1 MSQTFKLYRLQ
12 QLDSQLD
19 QGRKRVSEIDRALS
33 DNQRLRNA
41 EMTAQ
46 VAATALENVQKKLRK
61 AELDVQ
67 SQKLKIEQTEATLYG
82 GKVRN
87 PKELQDLE
95 NESAALRRYLEVL
108 EERQLEAMLTEE
120 ECQENYD
127 HEKSNLDNVSAET
140 SDLSQQLTAEKR
152 ELEKTIARLEGE
164 RKATV
169 KSISEPDLGIY
180 EQLRKKRRGI
190 AVALVSE
197 NFCSACGS
205 TLSAAELY
213 EARSPNSITRC
224 ESCGRLLYAG

>member
-19 QGRKRVSEIDRALS
+19 QGRKRISEIDRALS

-41 EMTAQ
+41 EMTAKA
-46 VAATALENVQKKLRK
+46 AATALENSQKTLRK
-61 AELDVQ
+61 AELNVQ
-67 SQKLKIEQTEATLYG
+67 SQKLKIEQTEATLYS

-120 ECQENYD
+120 ECQEKFD
-127 HEKSNLDNVSAET
+127 HDKSTLDNVSAET

-164 RKATV
+164 RKAAV
-169 KSISEPDLGIY
+169 KSIPESDLGIY
-180 EQLRKKRRGI
+180 EQLRRKRRGI

>member
-19 QGRKRVSEIDRALS
+19 QARKRVSEIDRALS

-41 EMTAQ
+41 EMTAR
-46 VAATALENVQKKLRK
+46 AASTALENAQKKLRK

-87 PKELQDLE
+87 PKELQDLQ

-120 ECQENYD
+120 ECQEDYD
-127 HEKSNLDNVSAET
+127 HESSNLDTVSAET
-140 SDLSQQLTAEKR
+140 ADLSQQLTAEKK
-152 ELEKTIARLEGE
+152 ELEKTIARLDGE
-164 RKATV
+164 RKAAV
-169 KSISEPDLGIY
+169 KSIPEDDLGIY

-205 TLSAAELY
+205 TLSAADLY